1 MIRFALRRM
10 LGAIPV
16 MFIIVTLVFFMV
28 RLVPGG
34 PFDGE
39 KSVSPETQEALN
51 AYYGLDKPLHAQY
64 FSFLKNLAKGELGP
78 SYKHQ
83 GWTVNELIADKAPVS
98 LELGLYSLLFAL
110 LLGFGM
116 GIFAAA
122 FKDKKIGR
130 AVSAASLA
138 GICLPALLLGPLLI
152 LLFSLKFK
160 AFNAMGWNFASD
172 AVLPAISMGLFY
184 SAWIARLTRASFI
197 SEGEKAYVRTAIAK
211 GCTSRRVYF
220 IHIMRNAVQPVVSY
234 LGPAAAGL
242 LTGSFVVETIFQIP
256 GLGKF
261 FISSALD
268 SDYTMIMGCVIVY
281 AFFIVFFNLLADLVL
296 AFLNPRI
303 AKEFKNG

>member
-1 MIRFALRRM
+1 MTRFLFRRI

-16 MFIIVTLVFFMV
+16 MLAIVTLVFFMV

-39 KSVSPETQEALN
+39 RAVSPETRQALN
-51 AYYGLDKPLHAQY
+51 AYYGLDRPLLSQY
-64 FSFLKNLAKGELGP
+64 FTFLKNLAKGELGP

-83 GWTVNELIADKAPVS
+83 GWSVNELVAEKAAVS
-98 LELGLYSLLFAL
+98 LELGFYALAFAL
-110 LLGFGM
+110 LFGLGL

-122 FKDKKIGR
+122 FKDRPAGR
-130 AVSAASLA
+130 AAGALSLA
-138 GICLPALLLGPLLI
+138 GICMPAMVLGPLLI
-152 LLFSLKFK
+152 LLFSLKLK
-160 AFNAMGWNFASD
+160 AFNAMGWNSPGD
-172 AVLPAISMGLFY
+172 MVLPAISLGLFY
-184 SAWIARLTRASFI
+184 SAWIARLARASFV
-197 SEGEKAYVRTAIAK
+197 SEGSKAYVRTALAK
-211 GCTSRRVYF
+211 GCAGRRVYF
-220 IHIMRNAVQPVVSY
+220 VHIMRNAVQPVVSY

-281 AFFIVFFNLLADLVL
+281 AFFIVFFNLLADLLL
-296 AFLNPRI
+296 AALNPRI
-303 AKEFKNG
+303 AKEFEK